1 MVDPDT
7 GADIPES
14 TRNVL
19 GEVRVRSAYAMHGYV
34 GNPEA
39 TAKAYDE
46 LGFYKT
52 GDLVHQA
59 DDGHYYFADRITELL
74 KYKRY
79 SVFPAEVEMVLLQHP
94 AVLEA
99 CVLGRWCAADGD
111 VPTAFVVRAP
121 TAAGAAVTERDL
133 QALVAERLSDY
144 KQLRGGVL
152 FLEHMPKTLTGKV
165 ARRELKARLDAFG
178 SSQPLADN

>member
-1 MVDPDT
+1 
-7 GADIPES
+7 
-14 TRNVL
+14 
-19 GEVRVRSAYAMHGYV
+19 
-34 GNPEA
+34 
-39 TAKAYDE
+39 
-46 LGFYKT
+46 
-52 GDLVHQA
+52 
-59 DDGHYYFADRITELL
+59 
-74 KYKRY
+74 
-79 SVFPAEVEMVLLQHP
+79 MVLLQHP

-178 SSQPLADN
+178 SSHPLADN